1 MRAILIDPHIK
12 SFTEIDFNNSS
23 DILNLIDA
31 DHFDVA
37 TVTRYEKT
45 NFPKDGLYVDDEGV
59 FKANQKF
66 FALRNTKGFWGPHY
80 PTPLGGKALLLCA
93 DEQGETI
100 GTDITIE
107 TLEEEVYFIKDI
119 KEFTD
124 KNMDAN
130 GQLKF
135 YNNWKDEEE
144 ENY

>member
-1 MRAILIDPHIK
+1 
-12 SFTEIDFNNSS
+12 
-23 DILNLIDA
+23 
-31 DHFDVA
+31 
-37 TVTRYEKT
+37 
-45 NFPKDGLYVDDEGV
+45 
-59 FKANQKF
+59 
-66 FALRNTKGFWGPHY
+66 
-80 PTPLGGKALLLCA
+80 LLLCA